1 MSCSCLNLIL
11 MRLGLLRIAQETIF
25 FRVEGGFFVLIEVH
39 NCEKPWE
46 KTSFL
51 LSLNSMFM
59 KMVELKS

>member
-39 NCEKPWE
+39 NCEKPA
-46 KTSFL
+46 FCYP
-51 LSLNSMFM
+51 
-59 KMVELKS
+59 